1 MIAATKDNI
10 PAAAAEEKHPSS
22 LIIFSF
28 EYLGCIFQAYQL
40 RFLRVFSKENGLET
54 IIFLYRKNCTQQD
67 CILPI
72 NKSTKGQVKKIKFL
86 EILNKK
92 GILDLSAKK

>member
-1 MIAATKDNI
+1 MIATTRDNL
-10 PAAAAEEKHPSS
+10 PAAVEEKHPSF

-40 RFLRVFSKENGLET
+40 RFLRVFSKETGLET
-54 IIFLYRKNCTQQD
+54 IILLYKKNCTLQYW
-67 CILPI
+67 ILPI
-72 NKSTKGQVKKIKFL
+72 NKSTKGQVKNPRCL

-92 GILDLSAKK
+92 GILDLSPKK